1 MAGLKEVCKM
11 DDSAKIAHLIDVMR
25 QLQEL
30 EIMYAENNGTDAIVL
45 SLILALIHNT
55 SIPEV
60 TILADNRGMA
70 QA

>member
-1 MAGLKEVCKM
+1 M
-11 DDSAKIAHLIDVMR
+11 DDSAKIAHLIDVMK

-30 EIMYAENNGTDAIVL
+30 EAMYAENQGTDAIML

-55 SIPEV
+55 TIPEV
-60 TILADNRGMA
+60 TIIQEHRGMA

>member
-30 EIMYAENNGTDAIVL
+30 EVMYAENNGTDTIVL
-45 SLILALIHNT
+45 SFN
-55 SIPEV
+55 P
-60 TILADNRGMA
+60 
-70 QA
+70 

>member
-30 EIMYAENNGTDAIVL
+30 EVMYAENNGTDTIV
-45 SLILALIHNT
+45 HNT